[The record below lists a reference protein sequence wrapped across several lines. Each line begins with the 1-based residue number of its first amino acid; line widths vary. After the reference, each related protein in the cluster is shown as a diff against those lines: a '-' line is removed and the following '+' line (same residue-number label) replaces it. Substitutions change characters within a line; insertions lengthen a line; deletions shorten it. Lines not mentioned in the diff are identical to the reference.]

1 MMVNVLL
8 WMFPGLPSFE
18 VQELMERDW
27 QSDRDFDAYGNEGL
41 SLEGF
46 TVSLIDL
53 AVACTVGTVCA
64 LSRSLSRSNRTHWLP
79 RMAMWTGV

>member
-1 MMVNVLL
+1 MMVSVLL

-18 VQELMERDW
+18 LQEIMENDW
-27 QSDRDFDAYGNEGL
+27 QNDRDFDAYGSEGL

-53 AVACTVGTVCA
+53 AVACTVISSSWFA
-64 LSRSLSRSNRTHWLP
+64 IFNRDVTL
-79 RMAMWTGV
+79 